1 MKRLLLQFA
10 LGTCAVSP
18 LLIGSA
24 QAQIS
29 HDKVRIGFISDMS
42 GPFADNDGPGGLEA
56 IRMAVADFGGK
67 VNGKPIEVLSADHQN
82 KADIASAKAR
92 EWADVQHIDMIVGG
106 ANSAAMLSVNKLLQN
121 KKFVFLVVAAGA
133 PQFTHEECTPY
144 TVQYAYNTTAVA
156 RALASA
162 TVKQGG
168 KSWYFL
174 TSDYTFGHSLEA
186 EAAKVVTE
194 NGGKVLGRVRHP
206 INTEDFSSFL
216 IQAQGSKADVVG
228 LASSGSDTINAIKGA
243 REFGLT
249 KSMKI
254 AGLLLFMN
262 NVDSLG
268 LKNAQ
273 GLLLSESWYWDQD
286 DASRA
291 FAKKYFA
298 KMKKMP
304 NSLQAADYSATMN
317 YLKAVQAA
325 GSDDPD
331 KVMKKMREAGVNDFY
346 AKGPIRADGQLE
358 HDFHLYE
365 VKTPAESKERWDYL
379 KRIATV
385 PGAQAFTPMSE
396 SKCPA
401 VKK

>member
-1 MKRLLLQFA
+1 MKRVLLQFA
-10 LGTCAVSP
+10 VCTCAVWQVAAH
-18 LLIGSA
+18 A
-24 QAQIS
+24 QMS
-29 HDKVRIGFISDMS
+29 NDKVRIGFISDMS

-56 IRMAVADFGGK
+56 VRMAIADFGGS

-82 KADIASAKAR
+82 KADIASAKVR
-92 EWADVQHIDMIVGG
+92 EWADVQHVDMVVGG
-106 ANSAAMLSVNKLLQN
+106 ANSAAMLAVNKLVES
-121 KKFVFLVVAAGA
+121 KKFVFLVVSAGA
-133 PQFTHEECTPY
+133 TQFANEECTPY

-156 RALASA
+156 RALTSA

-174 TSDYTFGHSLEA
+174 TSDYTFGHSLEG
-186 EAAKVVTE
+186 EASKVVLE

-216 IQAQGSKADVVG
+216 VQAQSSKANVLG

-249 KSMKI
+249 QSMKI

-262 NVDSLG
+262 NVESLG

-291 FAKKYFA
+291 FAKRYFA

-317 YLKAVQAA
+317 YLKAVKSA
-325 GSDDPD
+325 GSDEPQ
-331 KVMKKMREAGVNDFY
+331 KVMKQMRAAGVNDMY
-346 AKGPIRADGQLE
+346 AKGEIRADGQMV

-365 VKTPAESKERWDYL
+365 VKTPAESKGAWDYL
-379 KRIATV
+379 KVVATI
-385 PGAQAFTPMSE
+385 PGATAFTPLSE
-396 SKCPA
+396 SKCAPA
-401 VKK
+401 RKP

>member
-1 MKRLLLQFA
+1 MKKIILQVA
-10 LGTCAVSP
+10 VCACAVSAS
-18 LLIGSA
+18 LA
-24 QAQIS
+24 HAQIS
-29 HDKVRIGFISDMS
+29 DDKVRIGFISDMS

-67 VNGKPIEVLSADHQN
+67 VNGKPIEIVSADHQN

-92 EWADVQHIDMIVGG
+92 EWVDTQRVDMIVGG
-106 ANSAAMLSVNKLLQN
+106 SNSAAMLSINKLLAT

-133 PQFTHEECTPY
+133 TQFTNEDCTPY
-144 TVQYAYNTTAVA
+144 TIQYAYNTTAVA
-156 RALASA
+156 RALTSA

-168 KSWYFL
+168 NAWYFL
-174 TSDYTFGHSLEA
+174 TSDYTFGHSLEG
-186 EAAKVVTE
+186 EAAKVVGE
-194 NGGKVLGRVRHP
+194 NGGKVLGKVRHP

-216 IQAQGSKADVVG
+216 LQAQSSKANVLG

-254 AGLLLFMN
+254 AGLLLFVG
-262 NVDSLG
+262 NVESLG

-291 FAKKYFA
+291 FAKRYFQ

-304 NSLQAADYSATMN
+304 NSLHAADYSATMN
-317 YLKAVQAA
+317 YLKAVQSA

-331 KVMKKMREAGVNDFY
+331 KVVKQLRATGINDFY
-346 AKGPIRADGQLE
+346 AKGTIREDGQMV

-365 VKTPAESKERWDYL
+365 VKTPAESKGSWDYL
-379 KRIATV
+379 KKIATV
-385 PGAQAFTPMSE
+385 SGDAAFTPLAQST
-396 SKCPA
+396 CA
-401 VKK
+401 RIKK